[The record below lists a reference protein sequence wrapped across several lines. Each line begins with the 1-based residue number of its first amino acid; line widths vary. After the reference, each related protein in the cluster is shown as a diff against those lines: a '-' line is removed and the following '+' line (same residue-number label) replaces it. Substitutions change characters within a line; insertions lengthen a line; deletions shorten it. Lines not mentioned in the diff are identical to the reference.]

1 MIDKHVSVFKQD
13 VIESLKINPEGIYI
27 DGTFGRGGHSLAI
40 CERLTSGHLIATD
53 LDSDA
58 ITYGKKLISDKQ
70 LENKLSLYQMNFG
83 YLNKLLNELQI
94 SSVDGILL
102 DLGVSS
108 PQFDNPDRGFSY
120 RYDAKLDMRMNQ
132 EQLLNAHD
140 IVNQYSLSDL
150 QRILFEYGEEKFAKK
165 IALKIVENRP
175 INTTFELVDVIKS
188 ALPSKV
194 LSNKGHPAKKSF
206 QAIRIA
212 VNSELESLENAL
224 GFMPQFLKKGGIMA
238 VISFHSLE
246 DKLVKKA
253 FNQLSKPHK
262 VDKRIPL
269 LITENPQFMT
279 KKIMISNEEVL
290 INNRSHSAILRILE
304 RID

>member
-1 MIDKHVSVFKQD
+1 MIDKHISVFKQD
-13 VIESLKINPEGIYI
+13 IIENLKINPEGIYI

-40 CERLTSGHLIATD
+40 CNKLTNGRLIATD
-53 LDSDA
+53 LDNDA
-58 ITYGKKLISDKQ
+58 ISYGQKLILDNH

-83 YLNKLLNELQI
+83 SLDKLLDKLQI

-108 PQFDNPDRGFSY
+108 PQFDNPERGFSY
-120 RYDAKLDMRMNQ
+120 RFDAKLDMRMNQ
-132 EQLLNAHD
+132 NQLLSAHE
-140 IVNQYSLSDL
+140 IVNQYSLSDI

-165 IALKIVENRP
+165 IASKIVEKRP
-175 INTTFELVDVIKS
+175 INTTLELVDVIKD

-194 LSNKGHPAKKSF
+194 LSSKGHPAKKSF

-224 GFMPQFLKKGGIMA
+224 NFMPNFLKKGGIIA
-238 VISFHSLE
+238 IISFHSLE
-246 DKLVKKA
+246 DKLVKRA
-253 FNQLSKPHK
+253 FNQLAKPNK

-269 LITENPQFMT
+269 LTTENPRFIT